1 MFAGASSNCMDMKTT
16 IRYNRKAYEAEIR
29 YHKFLSLVFT
39 VLNFVFWTLGIAL
52 MLF

>member
-1 MFAGASSNCMDMKTT
+1 MKTT

-29 YHKFLSLVFT
+29 YHKLLSLVFT
-39 VLNFVFWTLGIAL
+39 IINFVFWTLGIGL